1 MIFLDTTYIIALINE
16 NDKYH
21 KKALKLMEDVDY
33 EKKMTNS
40 VVFVESLNMLDKRS
54 TQKDIDN
61 IANKLYQLD
70 KIHCVNSANIKN
82 SLNIFKFYNGS
93 INFADCTKID
103 SMITYRINE
112 IISFDSDFD
121 KVKGIKRIYI

>member
-61 IANKLYQLD
+61 IVNKLYQLD
-70 KIHCVNSANIKN
+70 KIV
-82 SLNIFKFYNGS
+82 
-93 INFADCTKID
+93 
-103 SMITYRINE
+103 
-112 IISFDSDFD
+112 
-121 KVKGIKRIYI
+121 

>member
-61 IANKLYQLD
+61 IVNKFISIRQNTLCKFCKYQKL
-70 KIHCVNSANIKN
+70 
-82 SLNIFKFYNGS
+82 
-93 INFADCTKID
+93 TK
-103 SMITYRINE
+103 
-112 IISFDSDFD
+112 
-121 KVKGIKRIYI
+121 YI

>member
-61 IANKLYQLD
+61 IVNKLYQLD
-70 KIHCVNSANIKN
+70 KIHCV
-82 SLNIFKFYNGS
+82 LQWFYKFCRLHYN
-93 INFADCTKID
+93 
-103 SMITYRINE
+103 
-112 IISFDSDFD
+112 
-121 KVKGIKRIYI
+121 